1 MLGGVY
7 NNDWDFNLD
16 NDLELRIDYFFDGII
31 NFNNEKQVLIIDVVQ
46 DYIYSFNYV
55 FYIEYLNIDVSVGN
69 LVNGKM
75 ENLFWKDFF
84 SFEILDK
91 VIKKLNNV
99 LDGNSFNMVVNIY
112 FYKKFVIDG
121 KYDYEEED
129 DSWESYEDYNYFE
142 EIDIDYIDEYD
153 V

>member
-7 NNDWDFNLD
+7 NNNWDFNLD

-75 ENLFWKDFF
+75 ENLLWKDFF

>member
-1 MLGGVY
+1 
-7 NNDWDFNLD
+7 
-16 NDLELRIDYFFDGII
+16 
-31 NFNNEKQVLIIDVVQ
+31 
-46 DYIYSFNYV
+46 
-55 FYIEYLNIDVSVGN
+55 
-69 LVNGKM
+69 M

>member
-7 NNDWDFNLD
+7 NNNWDFNLD

-75 ENLFWKDFF
+75 ENLLWKDFF

-99 LDGNSFNMVVNIY
+99 LDGNSFKMVVNMY

-142 EIDIDYIDEYD
+142 EIYIDYIDEYD

>member
-75 ENLFWKDFF
+75 ENLLWKDFF